1 VLKDQSA
8 VAHAEKVLA
17 DFKAVDYDVS
27 KWNDAVSAFETK
39 AVSIRFE
46 EARVLSD
53 WCWGRAISWKS
64 DIRDQ
69 RWPVW
74 TMGVQMD
81 RVAERK
87 GELQDARRQSRKEGC
102 EGRGTV
108 EHAAETTA
116 ESTNTNP
123 QVSAAKETV
132 TKIAAEEKSLSET
145 LSNIKDARPF
155 EDLTVSWIRLGS
167 VAWTLDSGQGF
178 ERCCCPWRNPSCRPV
193 AGSFAQ
199 RA

>member
-1 VLKDQSA
+1 MLKDQSA

-53 WCWGRAISWKS
+53 WCWGRAISWNS

-74 TMGVQMD
+74 TTEFQMD
-81 RVAERK
+81 GELSMKR
-87 GELQDARRQSRKEGC
+87 GELQDARRQTSEGY
-102 EGRGTV
+102 EGRGMFGCYC
-108 EHAAETTA
+108 ENDGRKHEY
-116 ESTNTNP
+116 
-123 QVSAAKETV
+123 
-132 TKIAAEEKSLSET
+132 
-145 LSNIKDARPF
+145 
-155 EDLTVSWIRLGS
+155 
-167 VAWTLDSGQGF
+167 
-178 ERCCCPWRNPSCRPV
+178 
-193 AGSFAQ
+193 
-199 RA
+199 